1 MRKAL
6 VSAAT
11 ALVAV
16 AASPAFAAG
25 ATPLDYSA
33 MTDAIDVGTTTAAIM
48 TVGGIVIL
56 IAVAIMGVRKVKSMV
71 K

>member
-6 VSAAT
+6 VSAAA
-11 ALVAV
+11 ALVGL
-16 AASPAFAAG
+16 AASPALAA

>member
-16 AASPAFAAG
+16 AASPALAAG
-25 ATPLDYSA
+25 TTPLDYSE
-33 MTDAIDVGTTTAAIM
+33 MTGAVDLASTIGAIM
-48 TVGGIVIL
+48 TIGGIVIL
-56 IAVAIMGVRKVKSMV
+56 VAVAIMGVRKVRSMV

>member
-16 AASPAFAAG
+16 AASPAFA
-25 ATPLDYSA
+25 TPSTALDYSE
-33 MTDAIDVGTTTAAIM
+33 MTGAVDLTSTIGAIM
-48 TVGGIVIL
+48 TIGGIVIL
-56 IAVAIMGVRKVKSMV
+56 VAVAIMGVRKVKSMV